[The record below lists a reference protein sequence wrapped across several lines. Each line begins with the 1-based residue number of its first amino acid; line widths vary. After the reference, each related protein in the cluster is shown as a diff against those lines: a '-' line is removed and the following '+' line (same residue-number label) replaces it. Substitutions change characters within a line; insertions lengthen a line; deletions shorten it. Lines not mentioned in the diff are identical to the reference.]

1 VKDAIS
7 LGLLHSPI
15 TEEYDHTGDI
25 AKRWHKI
32 APILFQFHTMIF
44 SCIYVDQGW
53 GDKKGNICITESETV
68 FLSDD
73 ITDIGTPTVVTSPT
87 ASHQEKSLI
96 LKLKQNQE
104 FNMQSATRLVVGE
117 DTNFLSRAP

>member
-1 VKDAIS
+1 MWIRAGGI
-7 LGLLHSPI
+7 
-15 TEEYDHTGDI
+15 
-25 AKRWHKI
+25 
-32 APILFQFHTMIF
+32 
-44 SCIYVDQGW
+44 
-53 GDKKGNICITESETV
+53 NICITESETV

-96 LKLKQNQE
+96 LKLNPNQE